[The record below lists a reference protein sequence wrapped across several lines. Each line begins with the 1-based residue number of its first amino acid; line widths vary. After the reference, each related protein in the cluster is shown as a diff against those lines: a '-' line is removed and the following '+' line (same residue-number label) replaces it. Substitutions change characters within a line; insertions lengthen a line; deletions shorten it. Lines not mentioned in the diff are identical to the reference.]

1 MLDLIHGLTSYL
13 KHPYLTRI
21 PEKTDKPFV
30 LLLKL
35 AFICLIAGI
44 GCGMLLGILIGL
56 KLIPEPGPSVL
67 DKNTMA
73 KPVLFMMAVIWAPLS
88 EELLFRAQLRRF
100 TGSILFISFICGAF
114 LSAIIKTNWAFL
126 VSPFIFIVLYLIYRY
141 NLARSVTLKF
151 QFWERIFPWHFHL
164 TAICFAL
171 VHLSNFEKGI
181 SLLPL
186 GILYTLPQLA
196 VGLVLGYARMN
207 YGLKYSFALH
217 AMYNFFPVLLFI
229 AKF

>member
-1 MLDLIHGLTSYL
+1 MLELIHDLTSYL
-13 KHPYLTRI
+13 KHPFLVRI
-21 PEKTDKPFV
+21 PEKVHRPFA

-35 AFICLIAGI
+35 AFICLIAGLS
-44 GCGMLLGILIGL
+44 CGMLLGIFIGL
-56 KLIPEPGPSVL
+56 KLIPDPGPSVL
-67 DKNTMA
+67 EKKMMA
-73 KPVLFMMAVIWAPLS
+73 KPVLFIMAVIWAPLL

-100 TGSILFISFICGAF
+100 TGSILFIAFILGAF
-114 LSAIIKTNWAFL
+114 LSAVIKTDWAFL

-164 TAICFAL
+164 TAACFGL

-186 GILYTLPQLA
+186 GIIYTLPQLA
-196 VGLVLGYARMN
+196 VGLILGYVRMN

-217 AMYNFFPVLLFI
+217 AMYNFFPVLLFL
-229 AKF
+229 AKT

>member
-1 MLDLIHGLTSYL
+1 MLDLIHDLTSYL

-21 PEKTDKPFV
+21 PKSADRPFV

-35 AFICLIAGI
+35 AFICLIAGV
-44 GCGMLLGILIGL
+44 GCGMLLGVLIGM
-56 KLIPEPGPSVL
+56 KLIPEPGPSVM
-67 DKNTMA
+67 DKKTMV
-73 KPVLFMMAVIWAPLS
+73 KPVLFIMAVIWAPLS

-100 TGSILFISFICGAF
+100 TGSLLFISFIVGAF
-114 LSAIIKTNWAFL
+114 LSAIIETNWAFL
-126 VSPFIFIVLYLIYRY
+126 VSPFVFMVLYLIYRY

-151 QFWERIFPWHFHL
+151 QFWELIFPWHFHL

-181 SLLPL
+181 GLLPL

-229 AKF
+229 AKY